1 MNGWINLGKPLGMTS
16 AQAVSRIK
24 RALPRGTK
32 IGHAGTLDPLADG
45 VLPLAI
51 GEATKMIPLLHMD
64 DKTYRFSIQWGYE
77 TTTDDREGDAH
88 SHNDMRPSQDAIDA
102 VLPRFRGSIEQVP
115 PAFSALKINGQRAYD
130 LARAGENV
138 VLAPRTVEIYDL
150 TLIRHSRP
158 SAAAREEGHP
168 VSKDPLPS
176 VNDGLAGDD
185 ISLFQCTCGT
195 GTYIRSLARDIA
207 RACGGAGHVGV
218 LTRTRVGPFGL
229 ENAFLLDKDGQNVD
243 KEDLLQALLPVDYGL
258 DDIPAV
264 TIGAHEEARLR
275 LGQEVV
281 VGTSAFEDPVLIYGP
296 NGIVGIG
303 IRAMRTLKPKRL
315 LNL

>member
-1 MNGWINLGKPLGMTS
+1 MTINGWINLGKPLGMTS

-130 LARAGENV
+130 LARAGETV
-138 VLAPRTVEIYDL
+138 VLASRRIEIYDL
-150 TLIRHSRP
+150 IITAHNDTETLF
-158 SAAAREEGHP
+158 E
-168 VSKDPLPS
+168 
-176 VNDGLAGDD
+176 
-185 ISLFQCTCGT
+185 CTCGT

-264 TIGAHEEARLR
+264 AIGAHEEARLR

-281 VGTSAFEDPVLIYGP
+281 VGTNAFEDPVLIYGP